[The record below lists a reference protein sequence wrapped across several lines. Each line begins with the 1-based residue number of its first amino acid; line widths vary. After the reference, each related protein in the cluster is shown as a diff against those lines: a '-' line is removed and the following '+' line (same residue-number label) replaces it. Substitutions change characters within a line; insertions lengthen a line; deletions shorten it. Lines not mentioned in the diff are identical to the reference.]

1 MATSDDDQPEAANG
15 PTSDERARGD
25 SPRRVSETFG
35 KAAEGATAT
44 FRKAL
49 SQGFRSVRSG
59 EEKIR
64 GIVSDAMPKELVTYI
79 KGAID
84 TGRDEVVRIVGNQ
97 TRKFLEGI
105 DVSGEVAKI
114 LTSLSFEIKTEIRFI
129 PNDQKIKPDIKT
141 SIRSKKVKP
150 DDEE

>member
-1 MATSDDDQPEAANG
+1 MATSDDDQPDGASRPASPE
-15 PTSDERARGD
+15 ERPRGE
-25 SPRRVSETFG
+25 SPRRVSD
-35 KAAEGATAT
+35 T
-44 FRKAL
+44 FRKAI

-64 GIVSDAMPKELVTYI
+64 GIVTDAMPKELVTYI

-84 TGRDEVVRIVGNQ
+84 TGRDEVVRIVGTQ

-105 DVSGEVAKI
+105 DVGGEVAKI

-141 SIRSKKVKP
+141 TIRPKRVKP
-150 DDEE
+150 DEEE

>member
-1 MATSDDDQPEAANG
+1 MATSDDEQTEDGQG
-15 PTSDERARGD
+15 PGPSDERARAE
-25 SPRRVSETFG
+25 SPRRVSD
-35 KAAEGATAT
+35 T

-105 DVSGEVAKI
+105 DVGGEVAKI

-141 SIRSKKVKP
+141 TIRPKKIKP
-150 DDEE
+150 DEDA

>member
-1 MATSDDDQPEAANG
+1 MATSDDDLPDGASG
-15 PTSDERARGD
+15 PAGLGERPRGE
-25 SPRRVSETFG
+25 SPRRVSD
-35 KAAEGATAT
+35 T
-44 FRKAL
+44 FRKAI
-49 SQGFRSVRSG
+49 SQGVRSVRSG

-64 GIVSDAMPKELVTYI
+64 GIVTDAMPKELVTYI

-84 TGRDEVVRIVGNQ
+84 TGRDEVVRIVGSQ

-105 DVSGEVAKI
+105 DVGGEVAKI

-141 SIRSKKVKP
+141 TIRPKKVKP
-150 DDEE
+150 DEEE

>member
-1 MATSDDDQPEAANG
+1 MRD
-15 PTSDERARGD
+15 
-25 SPRRVSETFG
+25 TFT
-35 KAAEGATAT
+35 KAV
-44 FRKAL
+44 
-49 SQGFRSVRSG
+49 SQGFRSVRAG

-64 GIVSDAMPKELVTYI
+64 GMVTDAMPKELVTYI

-84 TGRDEVVRIVGNQ
+84 TGRDEVVRIVGTQ

-105 DVSGEVAKI
+105 DVGGEVAKI

-141 SIRSKKVKP
+141 SIRPKKVNK
-150 DDEE
+150 DEDEA